1 MEDVQNSPAPVAL
14 PIDRVGVKGLK
25 LPLLVRDRAQGTQHT
40 VANVDVSVDLPA
52 AFKGT
57 HMSRFVQALANW
69 TEDLDY
75 AGMKRLLEDVR
86 ERLNA
91 RRAHIVFHFPY
102 FVQKNAP
109 ATACPGILPYE
120 CRLTG
125 ELPEDGK
132 PSFLLEVTVPV
143 MTVCPCSKAISREG
157 AHSQRADVRMAVR
170 MRGFCWIEDFIE
182 IAEASGSS
190 PVYSL
195 LKREDEKFVTED
207 AFSRPTFVED
217 VVRNVASRL
226 ADHPHVSGVRVEV
239 ESYESIHA
247 LTPDVTSLK
256 ALNFSWGV
264 LPHQVGNDNVGHL
277 ARAERFI
284 ASSSLF
290 GLGEDVVITAGQP
303 TSSSPQPRGTNLVKI
318 YRK

>member
-143 MTVCPCSKAISREG
+143 MTVCPCSKAISRRTQPAG
-157 AHSQRADVRMAVR
+157 RRAHGGPDARVLLD
-170 MRGFCWIEDFIE
+170 RGFHRD
-182 IAEASGSS
+182 
-190 PVYSL
+190 
-195 LKREDEKFVTED
+195 R
-207 AFSRPTFVED
+207 R
-217 VVRNVASRL
+217 
-226 ADHPHVSGVRVEV
+226 GVRLV
-239 ESYESIHA
+239 
-247 LTPDVTSLK
+247 
-256 ALNFSWGV
+256 
-264 LPHQVGNDNVGHL
+264 
-277 ARAERFI
+277 AR
-284 ASSSLF
+284 LF
-290 GLGEDVVITAGQP
+290 VAQA
-303 TSSSPQPRGTNLVKI
+303 R
-318 YRK
+318 R

>member
-25 LPLLVRDRAQGTQHT
+25 LPLLVRDRAQGSQHT
-40 VANVDVSVDLPA
+40 VAHVDISVDLPA

-57 HMSRFVQALANW
+57 HMSRFVQALENW
-69 TEDLDY
+69 NEQLDY
-75 AGMKRLLEDVR
+75 AAMKRLLEDVK
-86 ERLNA
+86 ERLHA
-91 RRAHIVFHFPY
+91 RRAHIVFRFPY
-102 FVQKNAP
+102 FVQKKAP

-125 ELPEDGK
+125 ELAEEGK
-132 PSFLLEVTVPV
+132 PVFLLEVTVPV

-157 AHSQRADVRMAVR
+157 AHSQRAEVRMAVR

-195 LKREDEKFVTED
+195 LKREDEKYVTED

-226 ADHPHVSGVRVEV
+226 AEHP
-239 ESYESIHA
+239 
-247 LTPDVTSLK
+247 
-256 ALNFSWGV
+256 
-264 LPHQVGNDNVGHL
+264 Q
-277 ARAERFI
+277 I
-284 ASSSLF
+284 ADRKS
-290 GLGEDVVITAGQP
+290 VV
-303 TSSSPQPRGTNLVKI
+303 
-318 YRK
+318 